1 MGDRVQCVSFQHHE
15 ERISGSR
22 GDQESTVYGRTRGR
36 LLPIKGTDANH
47 RQLHCRLLFGD
58 EKVVQNL
65 DARFVDWTGT
75 ETESVRYLCRSK
87 EEEIERDGQKHS
99 EKHRKCP
106 IFDDWQCVGEF
117 VCFATEKM
125 YGGHLMHK
133 FTNIAPLQII
143 RKK

>member
-1 MGDRVQCVSFQHHE
+1 MGTTRNG
-15 ERISGSR
+15 ISGSR

-36 LLPIKGTDANH
+36 LLSIKGTDANH

-87 EEEIERDGQKHS
+87 EEQEIERDGQNTQ
-99 EKHRKCP
+99 RNTGN
-106 IFDDWQCVGEF
+106 VR
-117 VCFATEKM
+117 
-125 YGGHLMHK
+125 YLM
-133 FTNIAPLQII
+133 TGNVLVS
-143 RKK
+143 